1 MRTFFYWAFIFM
13 ALVHEPVSTNKLE
26 TIDNSRAA
34 YPFQKDDQIGASYA
48 TNLGFD
54 QAVVWFTMV
63 GVDGGWLGNGIR
75 VRSRLPACS
84 SKQGTEN
91 R

>member
-1 MRTFFYWAFIFM
+1 M

-75 VRSRLPACS
+75 VKLHFLFSQKLIDSLPC
-84 SKQGTEN
+84 QNLNPGPP